1 MILLSLMIFVTFGI
15 QIAICYQR
23 DGFRIEI
30 DPLRNNTT
38 LCKADE
44 NVVITLVLD
53 LFLIGSYWFGIY
65 LFSGQGDSEHL
76 FSLVSRVGYHGN
88 IIRQLL
94 LRYCRSSDCGQVL
107 RVG

>member
-1 MILLSLMIFVTFGI
+1 MIFITFGI

-23 DGFRIEI
+23 DGFRITVHPSRE
-30 DPLRNNTT
+30 NVTE
-38 LCKADE
+38 CKADE
-44 NVVITLVLD
+44 HVVMTLVLD
-53 LFLIGSYWFGIY
+53 LLLIGSYWFGIY

-88 IIRQLL
+88 IIRRQL
-94 LRYCRSSDCGQVL
+94 LRYRHSLDCGQVL